1 MRILIFADVHYYGGD
16 MQTAIFSTTKKL
28 VRYALPMLDTLRETV
43 CTEFSPDICVN
54 LGDIIQDTQSHD
66 GDVQALAMMA
76 ERLRAFPCPCHS
88 LLGNHDM
95 KMMRSRREAESL
107 LGLDSATFSLDRD
120 GMHLVF
126 LTTGLWPERGP
137 ERGGI
142 IRSHEMTEEEL
153 AWLREDLAKNT
164 LPVLVFTHYP
174 LAEDASVTDPCMFM
188 QNRAAVKAILASDP
202 HVRAVFSGHQHRT
215 KTIVEDGIPYFVLGS
230 MTASPAENGSPDG
243 VYLRVEA
250 NADTVRVT
258 THTGQI

>member
-1 MRILIFADVHYYGGD
+1 MKILVFADVHYYGGN
-16 MQTAIFSTTKKL
+16 METAIFSKTKKL
-28 VRYALPMLDTLRETV
+28 VQYALPMLDTLREKV
-43 CTEFSPDICVN
+43 CAACAPDICVN

-76 ERLRAFPCPCHS
+76 EKLRAFPCPCYS

-95 KMMRSRREAESL
+95 KMMHSRREAEVL
-107 LGLDSATFSLDRD
+107 LGLDSAVFSVDRD

-142 IRSHEMTEEEL
+142 IRSHEMTEEDL
-153 AWLREDLAKNT
+153 AWLKADLAKNT

-174 LAEDASVTDPCMFM
+174 LAEDPSVCDECMFM
-188 QNRAAVKAILASDP
+188 KNRAAVKEILGEDP

-215 KTIVEDGIPYFVLGS
+215 KTIVERGIPYFVLGS
-230 MTASPAENGSPDG
+230 MTASPAENGIPDG
-243 VYLRVEA
+243 VYLCVEA
-250 NADTVRVT
+250 DADTVRVT
-258 THTGQI
+258 THSMQI